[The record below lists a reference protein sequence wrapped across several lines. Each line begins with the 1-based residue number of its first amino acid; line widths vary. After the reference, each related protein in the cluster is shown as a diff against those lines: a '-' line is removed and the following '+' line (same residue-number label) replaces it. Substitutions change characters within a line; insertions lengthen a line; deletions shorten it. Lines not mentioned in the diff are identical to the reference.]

1 MGQSQSDETRRSLSP
16 DDLRH
21 RLTHRLQKRT
31 FTDLEL
37 YSFRDVFT
45 SLANTSNDNTPY
57 WSEDTLTRFLELP
70 DALDVASL
78 LYHATSVAAG
88 FPFLSDGPGILDWEA
103 IVRVVCVFTGRY
115 KTVLRKGGGDPV
127 RVWFRILAV
136 HDRGGGGTS
145 NGHEVNGKHIEAA
158 IAEAM
163 AHGGEHRDTHH
174 SHEKHDDH
182 DHNHEDDDHSDDIFQ
197 IADPED
203 MEDEND
209 DDELA
214 LAALEALD
222 AIEVFK
228 LAEKPAVM
236 VQKYVRRLDPQE
248 LTKLVMLLLVI
259 APLDPQES
267 LATYVERYSGDALVD
282 LRRAAGSIVRSMS
295 VDGKP
300 ILWTGFSRSVK
311 RSLPHLFDGFK
322 PLYEHFL
329 FSKRLNMN
337 KNSSL
342 NLPLIPPLLQ
352 HYGTILT
359 PTILNQLSFF
369 LKGETL
375 YRRLRK
381 LYIGSDDGFSMGMF
395 EQKVF
400 KWRAPTILLVSGSR
414 MGPPSTSRE
423 KSFSDTLSPKRFPDS
438 ISDDNDDEE
447 SETLT
452 FGVYIDIMWKITHK
466 ECFGTS
472 STQLFQLHPIHEVF
486 ETSKSHSDYIYW
498 NKSAGIGFGAPLPRI
513 KPGDPVLH
521 MNLGAVS
528 LILDESLEFG
538 VFTHSSS
545 GGGAYHTS
553 DLNVGGRN
561 GDWQERFNIEEIEVW
576 GVGGEEEAKEQ
587 ARQWAWD
594 EAEAMRRRNVQLGD
608 DVEANRA
615 LLEMAGIIGGNR
627 SGGSV

>member
-37 YSFRDVFT
+37 YSFRDVFA
-45 SLANTSNDNTPY
+45 SLANTSNDGTIY
-57 WSEDTLTRFLELP
+57 WSQDTLTRFLELP
-70 DALDVASL
+70 DALDVTNL
-78 LYHATSVAAG
+78 LYHATSIAAG
-88 FPFLSDGPGILDWEA
+88 FPFLSDGPGVLDWEA
-103 IVRVVCVFTGRY
+103 VVRVVCVFTGRY
-115 KTVLRKGGGDPV
+115 KTVLRKGGGDAV

-136 HDRGGGGTS
+136 HDRGGNGGCG
-145 NGHEVNGKHIEAA
+145 NDVHVNGKGIEDA
-158 IAEAM
+158 IADAM
-163 AHGGEHRDTHH
+163 TNGRGHG
-174 SHEKHDDH
+174 KHGDDKN
-182 DHNHEDDDHSDDIFQ
+182 DDNADNADDDDDDSDDIFR

-228 LAEKPAVM
+228 LVEKPAAV
-236 VQKYVRRLDPQE
+236 VQKYVRRLDPKD

-282 LRRAAGSIVRSMS
+282 LRRAAESIVRSMS
-295 VDGKP
+295 IDGKP
-300 ILWTGFSRSVK
+300 ILWTGFSKSIK

-337 KNSSL
+337 KNPSL
-342 NLPLIPPLLQ
+342 HLPLTPPLLQ

-414 MGPPSTSRE
+414 MGTPSTSRE
-423 KSFSDTLSPKRFPDS
+423 KSFSDSLSPKRFPDS
-438 ISDDNDDEE
+438 ITDSNDDDN
-447 SETLT
+447 ETLT
-452 FGVYIDIMWKITHK
+452 FGVYIDVMWKITHK

-472 STQLFQLHPIHEVF
+472 DTQIFQLHPIHEVF
-486 ETSKSHSDYIYW
+486 ETSKAHSDYIYW

-513 KPGDPVLH
+513 KAGDPVLH

-553 DLNVGGRN
+553 DLGVGGRSE
-561 GDWQERFNIEEIEVW
+561 DWQERFNIEEIEVW

-627 SGGSV
+627 SGGSM